1 MSPTTARVAPL
12 RVLGSLLVAAALV
25 TGPAIDAFA
34 EPTTEPSPTGS
45 ASPASEPTAS
55 EPSPSEPSPSAPPAS
70 DEPVPTTSPSADPT
84 PSDAGPAAS
93 PSPSAT
99 RPAPATPAPS
109 AVGGERVAAASAASL
124 AEAAAAAVP
133 QAAYAADFV
142 ARTLAAEDDHYV
154 YPGST
159 FFDGGNT
166 IDAILALD
174 GAGAGSAQ
182 ADASFSYLED
192 NVGGYIGT
200 DFDSTYAGPTAKA
213 LLAVVAHGG
222 DPTAFGGLDL
232 VAELR
237 ATEGAVEPGRFSD
250 LPVDCGFPTCDFSN
264 TIGQS
269 LAIIALVRAGESVS
283 TASVDVLLAQQCVDG
298 GFRGTLGGTTCTSD
312 PDATAFAAQAL
323 IAAGSDAAAAE
334 ALDALAAEQRTDGGF
349 ESADGIAN
357 ANTTG
362 VAAQAFA
369 AGGRA
374 GELADAQA
382 FLVSLQY
389 GCTSPAALRGGI
401 AFSASTRSA
410 TAPTDSDL
418 RATPQATLGLT
429 GQSLLSVTAEGAAS
443 GTTSTP
449 CTTTTPPTTPPSSG
463 TGPTSGSGSGD
474 TGGDTGGGTDVA
486 SGPTGSLAQT
496 GSDLLLP
503 AGVGLA
509 LVLLGAA
516 AVAASRRRGA
526 HA

>member
-1 MSPTTARVAPL
+1 
-12 RVLGSLLVAAALV
+12 
-25 TGPAIDAFA
+25 
-34 EPTTEPSPTGS
+34 
-45 ASPASEPTAS
+45 
-55 EPSPSEPSPSAPPAS
+55 
-70 DEPVPTTSPSADPT
+70 
-84 PSDAGPAAS
+84 
-93 PSPSAT
+93 
-99 RPAPATPAPS
+99 
-109 AVGGERVAAASAASL
+109 VGGERVAAASAAQL

-142 ARTLAAEDDHYV
+142 ARTLAAEGDRYV
-154 YPGST
+154 YPDSGG

-166 IDAILALD
+166 IDGIIAL
-174 GAGAGSAQ
+174 AGSGSGATQ
-182 ADASFSYLED
+182 MGESLDYLAA
-192 NVGGYIGT
+192 NLTTYIG
-200 DFDSTYAGPTAKA
+200 SGSETYAGPTAKA
-213 LLAVVAHGG
+213 LLGVIVAGG
-222 DPTAFGGLDL
+222 DPRSVGDSPKADL
-232 VAELR
+232 VATL
-237 ATEGAVEPGRFSD
+237 TGLEGPTGRFSD
-250 LPVDCGFPTCDFSN
+250 ASAWGDFSN

-269 LAIIALVRAGESVS
+269 LAIMALVRAGESVS
-283 TASVDVLLAQQCVDG
+283 AASVDVLLDQQCADG
-298 GFRGTLGGTTCTSD
+298 GFRGTLGGATCTSD
-312 PDATAFAAQAL
+312 LDATAFAAQAL
-323 IAAGSDAAAAE
+323 IAAGSDAAATE

-401 AFSASTRSA
+401 AFSAATRSA

-429 GQSLLSVTAEGAAS
+429 GQSLLSVTAEGATS

-463 TGPTSGSGSGD
+463 ADPTSGSGSGD
-474 TGGDTGGGTDVA
+474 TGGGDTGDGTDVA

>member
-1 MSPTTARVAPL
+1 MSTTPARLAPL
-12 RVLGSLLVAAALV
+12 RVVGTLLVAAALV
-25 TGPAIDAFA
+25 TGPAIDALA
-34 EPTTEPSPTGS
+34 EPTGD
-45 ASPASEPTAS
+45 
-55 EPSPSEPSPSAPPAS
+55 PSPSVSTSATAEPSPSAPTAS
-70 DEPVPTTSPSADPT
+70 AEPVPTTSPSADPT
-84 PSDAGPAAS
+84 PSATGPASA
-93 PSPSAT
+93 PSPTAT
-99 RPAPATPAPS
+99 RSTSATPAPS
-109 AVGGERVAAASAASL
+109 EAGDERVAAASPAQL

-142 ARTLAAEDDHYV
+142 ARTLAAGDDHYV

-200 DFDSTYAGPTAKA
+200 DFASTYAGPTAKA

-232 VAELR
+232 VDELR

-269 LAIIALVRAGESVS
+269 LAVMALVRAGESVS
-283 TASVDVLLAQQCVDG
+283 TASVDVLLAQQCADG
-298 GFRGTLGGTTCTSD
+298 GFRGTIGGATCVSD

-323 IAAGSDAAAAE
+323 IAAGAAAAAAE
-334 ALDALAAEQRTDGGF
+334 ALDALAADQGSDGGF
-349 ESADGIAN
+349 ESADGITN

-374 GELADAQA
+374 TELAEAQA

-389 GCTSPAALRGGI
+389 ACSSPASLRGGL

-410 TAPTDSDL
+410 TAPSDTDL
-418 RATPQATLGLT
+418 RATPQATLGLA
-429 GQSLLSVTAEGAAS
+429 GQSLLSVTADGATS

-449 CTTTTPPTTPPSSG
+449 CTTTPPTTTPTSG
-463 TGPTSGSGSGD
+463 TDPTEGSGSGD
-474 TGGDTGGGTDVA
+474 SLGTDVA

-496 GSDLLLP
+496 GTDLLLP
-503 AGVGLA
+503 VGVGLA
-509 LVLLGAA
+509 LVLLGAL
-516 AVAASRRRGA
+516 AVVASRRRGA